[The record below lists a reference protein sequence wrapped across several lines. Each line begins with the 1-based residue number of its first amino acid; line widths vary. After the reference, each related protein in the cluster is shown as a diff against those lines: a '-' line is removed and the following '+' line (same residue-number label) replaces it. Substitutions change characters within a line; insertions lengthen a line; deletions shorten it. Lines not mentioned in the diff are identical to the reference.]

1 MRNTWNFGKPITP
14 SASYDFSLF
23 LYIFFEFFR
32 GGRNFAFPRPDT
44 SVRRSIPEH
53 PPGMSGHQARMTE
66 HQDVC
71 GRAPTQACPGTMGG
85 WPSTN
90 PGMAGHQPRMSEHQE
105 AYARAP
111 TQSCPGIMGGWP
123 SIKKRTPEHPTM
135 DGRASTL
142 DDRASRSVCPN
153 MSEHQPRQ
161 VRACPSTHPGMSGH
175 VRAQPRH
182 VRYFW
187 RNTRNF

>member
-44 SVRRSIPEH
+44 SVRPSTH
-53 PPGMSGHQARMTE
+53 PGMSGHQAGTAE
-66 HQDVC
+66 HQHEC
-71 GRAPTQACPGTMGG
+71 GRAC
-85 WPSTN
+85 PSTN

-111 TQSCPGIMGGWP
+111 TQSCPGIMQGWP
-123 SIKKRTPEHPTM
+123 SMPEHPPRYV
-135 DGRASTL
+135 RAST
-142 DDRASRSVCPN
+142 RVWPSMP
-153 MSEHQPRQ
+153 EHQPRHGFLGEVHGISENRLHRR
-161 VRACPSTHPGMSGH
+161 VRMIFVYFCTPFSGLFGGVEIPSSRDPT
-175 VRAQPRH
+175 RA
-182 VRYFW
+182 
-187 RNTRNF
+187 